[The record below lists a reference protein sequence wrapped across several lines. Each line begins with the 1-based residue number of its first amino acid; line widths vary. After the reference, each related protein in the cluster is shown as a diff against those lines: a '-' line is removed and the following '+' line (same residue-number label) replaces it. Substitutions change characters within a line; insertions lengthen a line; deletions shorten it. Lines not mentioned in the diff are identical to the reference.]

1 MYDAPIGYTATQLKE
16 YGEAMRREALEEVAM
31 LIDRS
36 NLNGLQGDEQLLVYT
51 AHLLNGIAA
60 NIRSLK

>member
-1 MYDAPIGYTATQLKE
+1 MQA
-16 YGEAMRREALEEVAM
+16 YGEACRREALEEVAT